1 MNQPPIDDI
10 ILIPVIPLEDR
21 YVDTIMNK
29 IASTPINWV
38 PCKPKIFH
46 SWVVSLPKIRAEIE
60 IQSLEAL
67 ATSHSTQF
75 SQPYKSPN
83 KGLFLSNWASWEKEI
98 DASQNKPNDP
108 SICHLLIRNRNIAK
122 TINRCDNHQ
131 HKAHSRQWFF
141 SLWIFIIQDKASTF
155 YLHFPF

>member
-29 IASTPINWV
+29 IAKYTYQLSTMQAQNIPFLSCIFAKNKGRDWN
-38 PCKPKIFH
+38 PKPWGACNQPQH
-46 SWVVSLPKIRAEIE
+46 PV
-60 IQSLEAL
+60 
-67 ATSHSTQF
+67 

-83 KGLFLSNWASWEKEI
+83 KGLFLSNWASWEKET